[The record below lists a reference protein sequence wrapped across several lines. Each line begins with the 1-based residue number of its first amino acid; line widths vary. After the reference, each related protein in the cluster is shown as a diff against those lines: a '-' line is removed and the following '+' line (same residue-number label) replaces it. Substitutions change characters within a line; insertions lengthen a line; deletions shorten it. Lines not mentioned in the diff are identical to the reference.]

1 MGIVTASLDSQAN
14 SVRPPGVKRSLHLA
28 SIMALVYL
36 EVVLFDVAVG
46 EAGRDQDVRE
56 EEWCAYQGG
65 EEGLAGSMASVELV
79 SLVIS
84 FVLVTSGGKASF
96 VLRG

>member
-1 MGIVTASLDSQAN
+1 MGESAGMGIVTASLDSQAN

-46 EAGRDQDVRE
+46 EAGRDQDARE

-79 SLVIS
+79 
-84 FVLVTSGGKASF
+84 
-96 VLRG
+96 